1 MSTASDL
8 PSLYRADSLAE
19 QAYRAI
25 REGIATGLFRAGERV
40 TERGLAARLNVSAT
54 PVREALRRLEQEGLI
69 ERVSAR
75 QLRVVDHS
83 AGTLR
88 ELMLTFAA
96 LRALEAR
103 FATHKITD
111 AALDRMA
118 ALVEA
123 QASREGI
130 DIPERLR
137 IAREFDMEIERAA
150 ANPTLR
156 SMILSLSII
165 GQERRA
171 RSVES
176 LLQHPEAGLRRV
188 QDHRDLLAAFRERD
202 PDLVEQVFRRHAAT
216 GVELLLGDLDLAR
229 RCRLLARV
237 SSLAWPR
244 DTRTRR
250 QCPGWPRDRRGLPVL
265 TSAGPASDMRPR
277 TPIPALCPS
286 RPSTTSQGNPKARS
300 SLSYCRR
307 SGRQQR
313 LRCRPGGRA
322 STRCCSRAPG
332 PARIR

>member
-103 FATHKITD
+103 FATRKITD

-118 ALVEA
+118 ALVDA

-150 ANPTLR
+150 ANPALR

-176 LLQHPEAGLRRV
+176 LLEHPEAGLRRV

-216 GVELLLGDLDLAR
+216 GVELLLDDLD
-229 RCRLLARV
+229 
-237 SSLAWPR
+237 
-244 DTRTRR
+244 
-250 QCPGWPRDRRGLPVL
+250 
-265 TSAGPASDMRPR
+265 
-277 TPIPALCPS
+277 
-286 RPSTTSQGNPKARS
+286 
-300 SLSYCRR
+300 
-307 SGRQQR
+307 
-313 LRCRPGGRA
+313 
-322 STRCCSRAPG
+322 
-332 PARIR
+332 